1 VETFLRI
8 LRLDF
13 LPSSADLALL
23 SLRLWLGAT
32 LLFNH
37 GLDKLLNFNEKSSS
51 FPDPLG
57 IGSTASLGLAV
68 FAEVICSAL
77 LALGLLTRFA
87 ALGLVIN
94 MSVAFFIVH
103 KAVLEMGPKSGELAF
118 IYLAGFTTLLIAG
131 SGRFSLDQVLFAK
144 GVAPKS

>member
-1 VETFLRI
+1 METFLRI